1 MPEPQA
7 ARPPRVTLEPQ
18 PVGAA
23 RPVGE
28 VLDRISAKML
38 LSLQD
43 GKKKD
48 CCGQPL
54 EHQVQM
60 FKTASQPDDL
70 GPDMMVF
77 TCACGCRHIRM
88 AGGGQGQSGEL

>member
-1 MPEPQA
+1 MRDRTAP
-7 ARPPRVTLEPQ
+7 RPARVTAAPLA
-18 PVGAA
+18 VGNP
-23 RPVGE
+23 RPVKD

-38 LSLQD
+38 LSLQNP
-43 GKKKD
+43 KAKD
-48 CCGQPL
+48 CCGKPL

-60 FKTASQPDDL
+60 FRTATQPEDL

-77 TCACGCRHIRM
+77 TCGCGCRHIRM